1 MTEPD
6 QPRTTPGMPGGP
18 DVSLHE
24 VDAGNWRDC
33 AAVQVAEHQR
43 GFVMPVSYYLSL
55 CHYGQVWHP
64 LAIRSGE
71 EVVGSV
77 MWAVDP
83 EDRSGWIGGL
93 TIDSAWQGRGL
104 GRAAVEHLLL
114 YLRRDRGCSTAALS
128 YSPDNQ
134 AARALYASLGFV
146 ETGEMEDD
154 EVIARRSL

>member
-1 MTEPD
+1 MSESDKSGATA
-6 QPRTTPGMPGGP
+6 GMRSGP
-18 DVSLHE
+18 HVSLRE

-33 AAVQVAEHQR
+33 AAVQMAEHQR
-43 GFVMPVSYYLSL
+43 DFVMPVSYYLAL
-55 CHYGQVWHP
+55 CHYGQAWHP
-64 LAIRSGE
+64 LAIFGGE
-71 EVVGSV
+71 EVVGFV

-83 EDRSGWIGGL
+83 DDRSGWIGGL

-104 GRAAVEHLLL
+104 GRAAVENLLL
-114 YLRRDRGCSTAALS
+114 CLRRDRGCSTAALS

-154 EVIARRSL
+154 EIVARRSL